1 MNWFN
6 KLLKD
11 IDSFAP
17 DPWIVDGVE
26 QARPLT
32 QLICAIGT
40 IIFFVLV
47 YKYFWWIEK
56 VLVYLHCN

>member
-1 MNWFN
+1 MKWFK

-17 DPWIVDGVE
+17 DPWIVEGVE

-32 QLICAIGT
+32 QLITGIM
-40 IIFFVLV
+40 IITLFVISF
-47 YKYFWWIEK
+47 KFHDQIICWFQ
-56 VLVYLHCN
+56 NF